1 MFVVRRRSAGVGR
14 TGTYIVIDAMLDRIQ
29 HEQTL
34 DVYGHVTCLRAQRNY
49 MVQTED
55 QYVFIYEALLD
66 AVESGH
72 TEVLAD
78 SLYLHVQHLT
88 TLYVVDDPRQPAVTG
103 MEIEF
108 KVCEFRSLI
117 IANDVRRTLL
127 IFRWETICTV
137 VYKR

>member
-1 MFVVRRRSAGVGR
+1 
-14 TGTYIVIDAMLDRIQ
+14 MLDRIQ

-66 AVESGH
+66 AVESGN
-72 TEVLAD
+72 TEVPAD

-88 TLYVVDDPRQPAVTG
+88 TLYVADDPRQPAVTG

-108 KVCEFRSLI
+108 KVCICGVVSLVLGS
-117 IANDVRRTLL
+117 AHVENTLMPVFSRQHFL
-127 IFRWETICTV
+127 LYFLSG
-137 VYKR
+137 

>member
-1 MFVVRRRSAGVGR
+1 MHWLYCAVCSAGVGR
-14 TGTYIVIDAMLDRIQ
+14 TGTYVVIDAMLDRIQ

-55 QYVFIYEALLD
+55 QYVFIYEALVD
-66 AVESGH
+66 AVESGN
-72 TEVLAD
+72 TEVPAD

-88 TLYVVDDPRQPAVTG
+88 TLYVTDDPRQPAVTG

-108 KVCEFRSLI
+108 KVCIVYASL
-117 IANDVRRTLL
+117 VWHHQRPHL
-127 IFRWETICTV
+127 
-137 VYKR
+137 YP

>member
-1 MFVVRRRSAGVGR
+1 
-14 TGTYIVIDAMLDRIQ
+14 MLDRIQ

-55 QYVFIYEALLD
+55 QYVFIYDALLD
-66 AVESGH
+66 AVESGN
-72 TEVLAD
+72 TEVPAD

-88 TLYVVDDPRQPAVTG
+88 TLYVADDPRQTAMTG

-108 KVCEFRSLI
+108 KVCVLAQNYQ
-117 IANDVRRTLL
+117 IAL
-127 IFRWETICTV
+127 IFSFVFWYSLATRTIS
-137 VYKR
+137 KF

>member
-1 MFVVRRRSAGVGR
+1 
-14 TGTYIVIDAMLDRIQ
+14 MLDRIQ

-66 AVESGH
+66 AVESGN
-72 TEVLAD
+72 TEVPAD

-88 TLYVVDDPRQPAVTG
+88 TLYVADDPRQPAITG

-108 KVCEFRSLI
+108 KVCVCGVNLEYC
-117 IANDVRRTLL
+117 RTLIRGL
-127 IFRWETICTV
+127 VATPPYRAALAGCS
-137 VYKR
+137 